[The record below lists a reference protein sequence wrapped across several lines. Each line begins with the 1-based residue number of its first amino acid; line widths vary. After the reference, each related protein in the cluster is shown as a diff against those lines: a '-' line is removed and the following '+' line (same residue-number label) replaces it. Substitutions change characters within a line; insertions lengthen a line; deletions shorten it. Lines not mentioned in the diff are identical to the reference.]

1 MLIWT
6 VAHLSYRHGTS
17 ASTPDPASLVWP
29 SHRRWYMLAA
39 EAGHTKAQVFVGDIY
54 DANDGQGMAVH
65 NPDLA
70 VVWYTRAAKGEPCG
84 ESCAQV

>member
-1 MLIWT
+1 
-6 VAHLSYRHGTS
+6 
-17 ASTPDPASLVWP
+17 
-29 SHRRWYMLAA
+29 MLAA